1 MDTVKQII
9 VISRGLSEAR
19 DARSINNGEV
29 AENSKAMG
37 NDRDKKLFWELLQRI
52 LPKLRIEHVDPP
64 ML

>member
-37 NDRDKKLFWELLQRI
+37 NDRDRKVWEGIGIPTISYSER
-52 LPKLRIEHVDPP
+52 R
-64 ML
+64 